1 MLILV
6 FACTSKTSNTVS
18 DTIEDTT
25 PRDEDGD
32 GYLSTEDCNDLD
44 PTVHPGLPFTCIWAQ
59 IPSCTIGHNE
69 VFTEAFM
76 MPPEWNSDS
85 YVVPQE
91 ELRTHLLQ
99 SIQASLEGNAQMAL
113 ESATSANYHLCA
125 EDNMLLWSAPPSSG
139 GAALALRTHPLALD
153 MIIETPH
160 SFFDLGTLGEGLT
173 VFQTTNAR
181 ALLSSGTHRCASDTS
196 SPCSG
201 QTQVC
206 TLFSSEDFRISD
218 MAHTDTSFFHA
229 AHLAIA
235 DGLPE
240 TTILQ
245 LHMFLEP
252 GASVSNGKRH
262 ETTPDNPSAR
272 LTDALT
278 RELPDE
284 KVTSCNDYGA
294 GNAEDRVCGTSNTQG
309 RHLNNSEE
317 ACEQGSSSASGRFI
331 HLEQNVSVIEKV
343 DAISNAIIET
353 FQP

>member
-1 MLILV
+1 MLILLS
-6 FACTSKTSNTVS
+6 CISKPSVS
-18 DTIEDTT
+18 DTFEDNT

-44 PTVHPGLPFTCIWAQ
+44 PTVHPGEPFTCIWAQ
-59 IPSCTIGHNE
+59 LPSCTAGQNE
-69 VFTEAFM
+69 VFTEAYM
-76 MPPEWNSDS
+76 IPPEWNSND

-91 ELRTHLLQ
+91 DLRAHLKQSVQAVLQ
-99 SIQASLEGNAQMAL
+99 GDAQAAL
-113 ESATSANYHLCA
+113 QSATSANYHLCA
-125 EDNMLLWSAPPSSG
+125 EDSTLLWSAPPSSG
-139 GAALALRTHPLALD
+139 GAALALRTHPSVRD
-153 MIIETPH
+153 VIIETPH

-181 ALLSSGTHRCASDTS
+181 AFLASGTHRCASDTHS
-196 SPCSG
+196 ACSG

-245 LHMFLEP
+245 LHMFLDP

-262 ETTPDNPSAR
+262 ETTVDTPSAR
-272 LTDALT
+272 LTEALT
-278 RELPDE
+278 QALPDE
-284 KVTSCNDYGA
+284 LVTSCNDYGA
-294 GNAEDRVCGTSNTQG
+294 GNTEDRTCGTSNTQG
-309 RHLNNSEE
+309 RHLNDSAD
-317 ACEQGSSSASGRFI
+317 ACEQGASAASGRFI
-331 HLEQNVSVIEKV
+331 HLEQNVTVIEKV
-343 DAISNAIIET
+343 EAVSNAIIET